1 MLGDGL
7 IMHLSAAVRVMLITV
22 AKNTH
27 NYSLLKIV
35 QVKALKG
42 KTPALTVLHKRAFRS
57 FFSILSS
64 LTSADHGQTMVLSP
78 VTV

>member
-7 IMHLSAAVRVMLITV
+7 IMHLSAAVKVMLITV

-42 KTPALTVLHKRAFRS
+42 KTPVLTVLHKRAFRS
-57 FFSILSS
+57 FFPYCPLLHPQTTAKQWYS
-64 LTSADHGQTMVLSP
+64 LL
-78 VTV
+78 